1 MVVACC
7 MVQAQSGCVLL
18 GWFGSEEVVGEE
30 KPVYIDNRD
39 PKIRSGFALRVSVT
53 ASGAIIVPDGV
64 REVDINGAIQL
75 PYVGL
80 VKCEDLTIVQLQE
93 KIAEAY
99 KEFYL
104 NPQATVAYYW
114 DPRMDTPSPWGTVLV
129 MGSVLRPGQV
139 NVPPTRELP
148 VTRALMLSG
157 NITPMG
163 DKAKVRVF
171 RREEDGSIKRFKVN
185 LRKLEK
191 TGDQR
196 LDINL
201 NAGDVIS
208 VPESWL

>member
-1 MVVACC
+1 

-114 DPRMDTPSPWGTVLV
+114 DPRMETPSPWGTVLV

-185 LRKLEK
+185 LKKLERD
-191 TGDQR
+191 GDPR
-196 LDINL
+196 LDITL

-208 VPESWL
+208 VPESWF